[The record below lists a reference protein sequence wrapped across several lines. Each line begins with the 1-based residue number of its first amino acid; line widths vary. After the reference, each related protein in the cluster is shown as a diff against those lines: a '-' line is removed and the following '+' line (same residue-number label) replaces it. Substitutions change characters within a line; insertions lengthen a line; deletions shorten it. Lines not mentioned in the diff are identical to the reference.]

1 MRALA
6 VLGVSLALITVAC
19 ADVDDATIAPA
30 RDYPTT
36 TVTVATQ
43 VAPLDR
49 LTTELVASGLSEPVA
64 AAAAPGIEET
74 FIVERTGT
82 IVTVSGGER
91 SVVLDLTGRIGW
103 EVNEQG
109 LLGFAVHPDF
119 PDDPRGFAVYTD
131 ANFDVIVE
139 SFRWTGRVFDASSG
153 EEVLVVS
160 QPHKYH
166 QGGGIRFDSRGDLW
180 LSFGD
185 GGGIGDRYGNGQN
198 PSTLNGT
205 VVRIDVDDAAPYAI
219 PSDSPNIGVEGA
231 RPEVWA
237 FGLRN
242 PWRFAFDGDQIV
254 IADVGQYVGEE
265 INVVSMLGGGYNFGW
280 PVMEADGCYE
290 ADTCDNQDMTSPVL
304 VLPHERLCA
313 VIGGVVYRGTA
324 IPELNGHYL
333 FGDHCVGWLRSAP
346 LLDRGLGPVTD
357 WEDELGSLGMVTS
370 IDVDHRGEILVTNLE
385 GDVYRIIP
393 VREGS

>member
-1 MRALA
+1 MRALFL
-6 VLGVSLALITVAC
+6 LGVCVAFVSSAC
-19 ADVDDATIAPA
+19 ADTGDISVAPA

-36 TVTVATQ
+36 TVTVAPQ
-43 VAPLDR
+43 VAPLER
-49 LTTELVASGLSEPVA
+49 LSTELVASGLSEPVA
-64 AAAAPGIEET
+64 AAAAPGIDET

-82 IVTVSGGER
+82 IVTASGNER
-91 SVVLDLTGRIGW
+91 SVVLDLTDRIGW

-131 ANFDVIVE
+131 ANFDVVIE
-139 SFRWTGRVFDASSG
+139 SFPWTGRVFDASAG
-153 EEVLVVS
+153 EEVLVVP

-205 VVRIDVDDAAPYAI
+205 MVRIDVDDATPYAI
-219 PSDSPNIGVEGA
+219 PDDSPSIDVDGA

-265 INVVSMLGGGYNFGW
+265 INVVSVRNGGYNFGW

-290 ADTCDNQDMTSPVL
+290 ADTCDDEGMVAPVL

-313 VIGGVVYRGTA
+313 IIGGVVYRGAA
-324 IPELNGHYL
+324 IPELNGQYL

-346 LLDRGLGPVTD
+346 LLDGDLGSVAD
-357 WEDELGSLGMVTS
+357 WEDELGTLGMVTS
-370 IDVDHRGEILVTNLE
+370 IDVDHHGEVLVTNLE

-393 VREGS
+393 VREGD